1 MHTTSISSQDDATA
15 TNQERWPSNKTT
27 STLIMN
33 IDILKDNEVTQLRDL
48 ISNSNNFA
56 IVCHMN
62 ADGDALGST
71 LAWAEYLRQEGKNAT
86 VIIPDMYPDF
96 LQWLPGTQQ
105 SIRFD
110 KKREEATE
118 ILKGVDVICCL
129 DFNTLSRT
137 GADLQA
143 IIEQSSA
150 KHLLIDHHL
159 APTIQSIP
167 CISFPEMSS
176 TSELVF
182 RLIWQLGGYDAMTK
196 EMATDIYCGMMT
208 DTGGFTFNST
218 RPEIFQIISLLLAK
232 GIDKDKIYR
241 NVFHVFSIDRLR
253 MTGYVLY
260 QKLKVLSPLRASY
273 YTLSREDQ
281 KRFHFIKGDA
291 EGLVNMPLQIKGHRL
306 SISLREDT
314 EKPNMVW
321 VSLRSVDDF
330 PCNKMAEQFF
340 NGGGHKNAS
349 GGKLF
354 CSLKDAEIVARKAI
368 QAFSDRL

>member
-86 VIIPDMYPDF
+86 AIIPDMYPDF

-159 APTIQSIP
+159 APAIQSIP